1 MTGSENLR
9 KLFGGALTINQ
20 CMRIFW
26 KSDPCE
32 LGMKMYL
39 YEKYVADKQHA
50 NYMLWFFGQI
60 L

>member
-26 KSDPCE
+26 KSDPRE
-32 LGMKMYL
+32 LEMEMYL

-50 NYMLWFFGQI
+50 NYML
-60 L
+60 